1 VLEGVKMRRTGP
13 TNINLRLLIKELNK
27 YAKDYNAPIWS
38 YVAEIL
44 SRPARKRVVVNLS
57 KLNRYVNDG
66 DVVVVPGKVLGGGN
80 LTKKITLATVSISLT
95 ALEKVRE
102 SGSRVIHIRDLV
114 KEYPKGS
121 GVKVII

>member
-95 ALEKVRE
+95 ALEKVRD

>member
-1 VLEGVKMRRTGP
+1 MLEGVKMRRTGP

>member
-1 VLEGVKMRRTGP
+1 MRRTGP

-27 YAKDYNAPIWS
+27 YAKDYNAPVWS

-66 DVVVVPGKVLGGGN
+66 DVVVVPGKVLGGGI

-95 ALEKVRE
+95 ALEKVKE

-114 KEYPKGS
+114 KECPKGS

>member
-27 YAKDYNAPIWS
+27 YAKNYNAPIWS